1 MGSLNIE
8 RWCKILVKKITK
20 KILFISDDFEGFV
33 DYGKITAEQH
43 LRDKISHGEYYS
55 FDNNYLKFDVDLA
68 EKFSEVTIKK
78 YDAVL
83 VDYGLIGNKH
93 TENAIEI
100 LMDLHNTGAKLA
112 WCGAM
117 SECYS
122 KDARKIFP
130 KRKFLHNLPACSIC
144 GDDILWLLY
153 CLFPKDGVC

>member
-1 MGSLNIE
+1 M
-8 RWCKILVKKITK
+8 KKITK

-43 LRDKISHGEYYS
+43 LRDKIGQGEYYS

-68 EKFSEVTIKK
+68 EEFSKVKIKK

-93 TENAIEI
+93 TKKAIEK

-112 WCGAM
+112 WCGAL
-117 SECYS
+117 SDGYS
-122 KDARKIFP
+122 KDARYVFP
-130 KRKFLHNLPACSIC
+130 KRKFLHDLPACSIC
-144 GDDILWLLY
+144 DDDILWLLY
-153 CLFPKDGVC
+153 SLFPKGNEGVI